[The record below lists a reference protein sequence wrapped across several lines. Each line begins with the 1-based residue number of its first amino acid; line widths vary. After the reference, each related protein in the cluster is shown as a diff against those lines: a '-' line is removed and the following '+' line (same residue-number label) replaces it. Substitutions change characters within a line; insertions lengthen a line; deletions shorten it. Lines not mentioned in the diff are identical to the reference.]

1 MTMKAIQV
9 HQTGS
14 ADQLRFEDIAVPTP
28 GPGQAL
34 IKIQAAGVNFIDIY
48 HRIGLYPKP
57 MPFTPGMEASGTV
70 VALGPDTDVEGIAVD
85 TAVASADVQGAYA
98 EYAIVKADRLVAIP
112 GKLDF
117 PRAAAAMLQGMTAHY
132 LVHSTYPISSG
143 DVALVHAAAGGTGL
157 LLVQMIKALGGRV
170 IGTASTAAKAA
181 AAIAA
186 GADLMVNYTT
196 EDFEKVARDFTD
208 GRGVDV
214 VYDSVGASTFEK
226 SLNSLRPRGMMV
238 TFGNASGPVPEFKP
252 LVLSQKGSLFL
263 TRPTLAHYIS
273 TRDEL
278 LERANEVLTDAAF
291 GKLQVTIGGEY
302 VLAEAAAAQTDLE
315 TRKTSGKLLLIP

>member
-9 HQTGS
+9 HQTGA
-14 ADQLRFEDIAVPTP
+14 ADQLRFEDVAVPTP

-98 EYAIVKADRLVAIP
+98 EYALVKADRLVAIP

-238 TFGNASGPVPEFKP
+238 TFGNASGPAPEFKP
-252 LVLSQKGSLFL
+252 LILSQKGSLFL